1 MSSMN
6 FPTSPSDGDVYRKWE
21 YSAASSSWVLVGG
34 SGSSSGGG
42 DLDVSYGSS
51 APVTAGTTVG
61 DEFFITSDGTSS
73 GDVTDAYIWNGSTWT
88 FGQSSI
94 LDGSV
99 SGSDF

>member
-61 DEFFITSDGTSS
+61 DEFFITSDGTSG
-73 GDVTDAYIWNGSTWT
+73 GDVSDAYIWNGSTWT
-88 FGQSSI
+88 SAQSTTF
-94 LDGSV
+94 DGSV